1 MLTRPISPISPT
13 RRTQVRGLLATLV
26 ALALAVLT
34 IAPAQAAAYRYWG
47 FYQLTDGAWA
57 YAQKGPDQTTP
68 KDGTV
73 EGWRY
78 AIGDETSSRLPRAVL
93 TFDELC
99 ATTPAE
105 DGKKRVGLVV
115 DYGRTADSADDA
127 TPPEPAATCAVVSTD
142 GTSSDVLATAGQLRV
157 EGGLVCAVAGYP
169 ATDCGGEVKEVSR
182 EAAAPDTAVQ
192 IAAPGAAA
200 TPTTSE
206 ASPSATASDGAT
218 PSATESVPAVA
229 TPATTAADTTSGTS
243 WAAYVIAAL
252 ILLGLIA
259 ALVLR
264 SRRKPAER

>member
-1 MLTRPISPISPT
+1 MLTRPISPT

-78 AIGDETSSRLPRAVL
+78 AIGDESSSRLPRAVL

-99 ATTPAE
+99 ASTPAQ
-105 DGKKRVGLVV
+105 DGKKRVGLVI
-115 DYGRTADSADDA
+115 DFGRSADSADNA
-127 TPPEPAATCAVVSTD
+127 TPPEPTASCAVVAAD
-142 GTSSDVLATAGQLRV
+142 GTSSDVLASAGQLRV

-182 EAAAPDTAVQ
+182 EAAAPDTAIQ

-206 ASPSATASDGAT
+206 ASPSATATDGGAT
-218 PSATESVPAVA
+218 PTATESAPAVA
-229 TPATTAADTTSGTS
+229 DPATTAADTSSGTS
-243 WAAYVIAAL
+243 WAGYVIAAL
-252 ILLGLIA
+252 VLLALIA
-259 ALVLR
+259 YLVLR
-264 SRRKPAER
+264 SRRQQADR